1 MNKLNIVAT
10 CTFGLER
17 ALKREIID
25 LGYDIDKVEDGKIYF
40 KGNYNDMMKANLHL
54 RCADRVLIFLTSF
67 DAFSFDELFDK
78 TKDYPWENIF
88 DKNAGFNI
96 KIKRIDTFISIK
108 DVDLKI
114 KIIYDD
120 NFYCKS
126 KEFEAFLGLKG
137 IYYCDDFYY
146 IKVSNIDDLN
156 KCIEFVDIIYD
167 EKFKNKK
174 NLVRVT

>member
-1 MNKLNIVAT
+1 MKFFIDEETYEVYVNNIIANKYDVKSEKE
-10 CTFGLER
+10 LEKL
-17 ALKREIID
+17 LKKIFLEIKD
-25 LGYDIDKVEDGKIYF
+25 RFDKVLNGLYDVKI
-40 KGNYNDMMKANLHL
+40 
-54 RCADRVLIFLTSF
+54 VV
-67 DAFSFDELFDK
+67 
-78 TKDYPWENIF
+78 